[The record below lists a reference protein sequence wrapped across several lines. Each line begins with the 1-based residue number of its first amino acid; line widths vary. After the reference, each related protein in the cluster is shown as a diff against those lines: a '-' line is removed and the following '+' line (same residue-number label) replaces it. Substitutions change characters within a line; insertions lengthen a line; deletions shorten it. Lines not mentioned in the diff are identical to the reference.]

1 MLCII
6 LIRVLHCRPGAP
18 GREACQP
25 AADGRPRD
33 RQACRLR
40 GHVPYART
48 RAQARR
54 GSQTRDRRVLGNVRA
69 QHADHVPALGCV
81 TRGRRQVSRLLHPSL
96 GTDQSPA
103 TPADSDP
110 AGAATVD
117 GAGPASGGG
126 ESVGAPAEWAAGPR
140 AGPDDDH
147 IALQVHVC
155 CGICMYMYVCVY
167 VYIRLSRRP
176 RSFTTQPSSSVLK
189 PFAPP
194 LPHPVFPQLATSYPC
209 SCPRLVLRPHER
221 VSRFAPRPH
230 PPAPPCA

>member
-69 QHADHVPALGCV
+69 QHADHVPAHGCV

-140 AGPDDDH
+140 AGPDDETS
-147 IALQVHVC
+147 ALQVHMFAVVYAC
-155 CGICMYMYVCVY
+155 ICMYVCLYTFVFP
-167 VYIRLSRRP
+167 VGP
-176 RSFTTQPSSSVLK
+176 RSFTTPALSPRNLQGPSSRILL
-189 PFAPP
+189 
-194 LPHPVFPQLATSYPC
+194 LPCLIPYLLPLATSP
-209 SCPRLVLRPHER
+209 SLLVSP
-221 VSRFAPRPH
+221 SRASPTRASLVPRP
-230 PPAPPCA
+230 